1 MEATVKQRLVGY
13 INYKGVSIR
22 EFERLSGL
30 SNGYIKS
37 LRNSPTIE
45 KMQSIIR
52 AFPDL
57 NQHWLST
64 GEGSMLNEE
73 FAKPT
78 LQNIGLVSHDEADY
92 QCLYEENIRL
102 RAENEVL
109 REIVGLQKKTNRIA
123 DAG

>member
-1 MEATVKQRLVGY
+1 METTVKQRLIEFISYKKLSQAKFEKTVG
-13 INYKGVSIR
+13 
-22 EFERLSGL
+22 LA
-30 SNGYIKS
+30 NGYVNNIRRS
-37 LRNSPTIE
+37 ITNE
-45 KMQSIIR
+45 KLQQI
-52 AFPDL
+52 ALTFPDV
-57 NQHWLST
+57 NRAWLLT